1 MKIHAQYHLYNWL
14 KLNQIITLFVLDKKI
29 FFLIIVHIGFQK
41 IDLNNHN
48 LGSNAM
54 SDYELQILNTEKF
67 YDQAMHNAELEDIE
81 ILSSVVPGSRLHEI
95 IHNPIDS
102 GIDEG

>member
-1 MKIHAQYHLYNWL
+1 ML
-14 KLNQIITLFVLDKKI
+14 KTTTNKTR
-29 FFLIIVHIGFQK
+29 
-41 IDLNNHN
+41 ID
-48 LGSNAM
+48 AM
-54 SDYELQILNTEKF
+54 SDYERQILATEKF
-67 YDQAMHNAELEDIE
+67 YDEKIRAAEQEDIE

>member
-1 MKIHAQYHLYNWL
+1 MSNYEM
-14 KLNQIITLFVLDKKI
+14 QIQATTRMYDAA
-29 FFLIIVHIGFQK
+29 II
-41 IDLNNHN
+41 
-48 LGSNAM
+48 A
-54 SDYELQILNTEKF
+54 
-67 YDQAMHNAELEDIE
+67 AEQEGIE

>member
-1 MKIHAQYHLYNWL
+1 MSNYEE
-14 KLNQIITLFVLDKKI
+14 
-29 FFLIIVHIGFQK
+29 
-41 IDLNNHN
+41 HN
-48 LGSNAM
+48 LPI
-54 SDYELQILNTEKF
+54 EEF
-67 YDQAMHNAELEDIE
+67 YDKDILAAEAEDIE